1 MREFSSKIS
10 LLLNE
15 LVRSSNL
22 SMQLH
27 IQSADR
33 FLIRNINQS
42 VLMNLIRA
50 HSPVSRP
57 QLATLSGLSHVTVL
71 KITNNLI
78 ERDLILEKEYAE
90 IDRRAQGWIA
100 GNQP

>member
-1 MREFSSKIS
+1 MRSFRTVSLTIEYYSSKIS

-15 LVRSSNL
+15 IVRSGDS
-22 SMQLH
+22 SMQHH

-42 VLMNLIRA
+42 VLLNLIRA

-57 QLATLSGLSHVTVL
+57 QLATLSGLSQVTVL
-71 KITNNLI
+71 KITNTLI
-78 ERDLILEKEYAE
+78 ERDLVLENEYA
-90 IDRRAQGWIA
+90 
-100 GNQP
+100 

>member
-1 MREFSSKIS
+1 MQKFSSKIS
-10 LLLNE
+10 LLLNK
-15 LVRSSNL
+15 LMRSGNL

-33 FLIRNINQS
+33 FLIRNINQC

-71 KITNNLI
+71 KITNNLF
-78 ERDLILEKEYAE
+78 ERDLIQKKKKYAE
-90 IDRRAQGWIA
+90 STGGRRAGL
-100 GNQP
+100 